1 MANKRELAGIQLLE
15 RKIRIAQIDQSTFS
29 VCSQSD
35 PNRKYEVRWR
45 RNHWVCACKDFEKH
59 KRKCK
64 HIYALDYYLMLNEV
78 SSLSENLNPRPPCPR
93 CGSDQRVTK
102 RGFRYSRTGPEQRY
116 HCKFC
121 EYRFV
126 NKTAFKWMRTKAR
139 VITCA
144 LDLFFRGLSLR
155 QVQQHLED
163 SYGVKVTHST
173 IYNWLRKYVTIVSE
187 FVESDQVRTS
197 ERWHADETI
206 IRVKGRHAVLWN
218 LLDSET
224 RFYIALQIS
233 SRRDTIN
240 AQTLLK
246 KGKKRTRNRPQEL
259 VTDGLPSYAKAIER
273 EFKNPHS
280 GAKQGII
287 HLQGPLSEALNNKIE
302 RFHGTLKSRLKTMH
316 HLSNEN
322 TAETFAKGF
331 AAHYNFI
338 KRHKALNGKTP
349 AQAARVTSEKNTWL
363 SLIQKAEK
371 SKESLQL
378 SNEVKRKPN

>member
-15 RKIRIAQIDQSTFS
+15 KKISITQIDQSTFT
-29 VCSQSD
+29 VRSQSD
-35 PNRKYEVRWR
+35 PNKTYELRWC
-45 RNHWVCACKDFEKH
+45 RNHWICTCKDFEEH

-64 HIYALDYYLMLNEV
+64 HIHALNYYLALNEL
-78 SSLSENLNPRPPCPR
+78 SGLSENLNPRPPCPK
-93 CGSDQRVTK
+93 CGSEQHVIK
-102 RGFRYSRTGPEQRY
+102 RGFRYSRAGPEQRY
-116 HCKFC
+116 CCKHCK
-121 EYRFV
+121 YRFINRTV
-126 NKTAFKWMRTKAR
+126 FKWMRTKAR
-139 VITCA
+139 VVTCA

-163 SYGVKVTHST
+163 SYEVKVTHST
-173 IYNWLRKYVTIVSE
+173 IYNWIRKYVTIVSE
-187 FVESDQVRTS
+187 FVESNQLRTS

-287 HLQGPLSEALNNKIE
+287 HLQGPLSEALNNKME
-302 RFHGTLKSRLKTMH
+302 RFHGTVKSRLKTMH
-316 HLSNEN
+316 HLGNED
-322 TAETFAKGF
+322 TAETFVRGF
-331 AAHYNFI
+331 AAHYNFV

-349 AQAARVTSEKNTWL
+349 AQAAKITREKNTWL

-371 SKESLQL
+371 SKGMLMFP
-378 SNEVKRKPN
+378 NEVERKPY